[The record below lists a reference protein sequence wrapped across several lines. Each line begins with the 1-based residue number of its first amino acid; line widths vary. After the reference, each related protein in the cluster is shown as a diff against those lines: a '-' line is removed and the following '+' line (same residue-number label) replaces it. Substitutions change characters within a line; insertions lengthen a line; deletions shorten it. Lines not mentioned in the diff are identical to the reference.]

1 MADEP
6 QVIYLEPDDEIT
18 SLVRRVRAA
27 ESRSVVIVAP
37 GRSRATSSAV
47 ALRLLAQ
54 VAAEEKRTLSLVA
67 DPATRAVAGEA
78 GIPAFAS
85 VAEATSGGAAP
96 DPGAAAP
103 RAPIH
108 VVRGLPQSAPIA
120 AAAVPLAAAAARSG
134 PGDETVAVRL
144 PSPPSGRRR
153 LPRLGGSRRNLPGWR
168 WLAALLVMLLVV
180 AAALVPAAT
189 VHIAAASE
197 PVGPKTYSV
206 HLSLAGRLSDNLS
219 VTRPGTATGARVEQI
234 AATGNVTFS
243 NWTPYFA
250 VAIPKETSVSA
261 SGSIAFATNE
271 RIVVQVANFNG
282 KTIVP
287 SQASVAVTAKEPGV
301 TGNLAS
307 SAIDTVDDRATRN
320 LLRGNASNKNRLVAN
335 ADPTTGGSE
344 LPHTVI
350 LQSDVDAVVAATKA
364 DLATQLSSALGADAN
379 RLYAGAPMNEVPAVD
394 VPTDLVGKEDTP
406 TFELTGKLAFD
417 RPYVARSD
425 VEKAARETLLRDATA
440 PRPGTSIIDS
450 SIEVQIVAA
459 IATGDQMTIQ
469 ASVTAASSA
478 PIDEAAV
485 RDLVAGMTV
494 AGARDALRDRG
505 TVTVDLWPPWLDRL
519 PRLAFRISVDQVAP
533 SPGASASP

>member
-219 VTRPGTATGARVEQI
+219 VTRPGTATGARDEKVP
-234 AATGNVTFS
+234 ATGSVTFS
-243 NWTPYFA
+243 NWNT
-250 VAIPKETSVSA
+250 VSVEVPQGTHVSV
-261 SGSIAFATNE
+261 GDTTTFVTVK
-271 RIVVQVANFNG
+271 RIVVPRGRFNQGDPKPGGGSVGVVAM
-282 KTIVP
+282 
-287 SQASVAVTAKEPGV
+287 EPGLA
-301 TGNLAS
+301 GNVAAG
-307 SAIDTVDDRATRN
+307 AIDTIQEANVRTF
-320 LLRGNASNKNRLVAN
+320 LRGYPDNPNRLVINPA
-335 ADPTTGGSE
+335 PTEGGAE
-344 LPHTVI
+344 TPHTVI
-350 LQSDVDAVVAATKA
+350 QQSDVDAVVAATKA

-450 SIEVQIVAA
+450 SIEVQIVSA